1 VWEVTCPVVT
11 SDLSAVIRGDDG
23 CAVSP
28 SLMYSSNITRDCPTS
43 VLFSRFVD
51 VSAGNSDEAVNVEF
65 SAMLEFE
72 VEVAVRGR
80 IMF

>member
-1 VWEVTCPVVT
+1 
-11 SDLSAVIRGDDG
+11 
-23 CAVSP
+23 
-28 SLMYSSNITRDCPTS
+28 MYSSNITRDCPTS